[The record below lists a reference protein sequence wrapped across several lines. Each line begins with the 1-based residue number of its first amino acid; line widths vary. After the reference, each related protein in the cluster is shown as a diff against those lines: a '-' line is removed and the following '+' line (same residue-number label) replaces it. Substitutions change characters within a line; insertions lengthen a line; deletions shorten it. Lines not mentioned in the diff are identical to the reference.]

1 MQSVINTIVFISGW
15 LWGWPI
21 ISLLFIASVF
31 LSLRLKFIQFTKFSY
46 ITKQTLGKIFQK
58 AEGEGTIS
66 SFQALTAAIAC
77 VVGAGNIAGVP
88 VAIML
93 GGPGAV
99 FWMWIVAI
107 LGMALKYSE
116 IALAVKYRIKN
127 EKGEF
132 VGGPVY
138 YMENGLHNKTLAIV
152 FALGLAFEVLISTM
166 VQSNSLAASVKSSLN
181 INPFISGIIIMV
193 LTGIVVI
200 GGIKS
205 IARFTEKFV
214 PFMATFYVLLS
225 LIIILMNI
233 DQFLNVIL
241 LIFKYAFK
249 PSAALG
255 GIVGATLSSAIR
267 NGFARGLY
275 SNEAGLGTSPI
286 AHATAITDHPVRQ
299 AFWGIVEVFLDT
311 IVICSCTAFVILST
325 NVWMLPNAPEIAGG
339 LTTEAFNAAFGS
351 IGGIFITI
359 SLIMFVFSTLVTL
372 IYYGEKQIEYL
383 FGIKASICIRWVYVL
398 FLPVGAIGG
407 AAFLWQFLDLALAII
422 LIPNVIALMLLHKE
436 IAELTH
442 EFFTSPK
449 YYLKDISGK

>member
-1 MQSVINTIVFISGW
+1 MQGIISTIVFIAGW

-46 ITKQTLGKIFQK
+46 IMKQTLGKISHK
-58 AEGEGTIS
+58 SEGEGTIS

-99 FWMWIVAI
+99 FWMWVVAL

-116 IALAVKYRIKN
+116 IVLAVKYRIKN
-127 EKGEF
+127 EKGEY

-138 YMENGLHNKTLAIV
+138 YMENGLHVKGLAII

-166 VQSNSLAASVKSSLN
+166 VQSNSLAASVKASLN
-181 INPFISGIIIMV
+181 VNPLISGIIIMI

-205 IARFTEKFV
+205 IAKFTEKFV
-214 PFMATFYVLLS
+214 PFMATFYIILS
-225 LIIILMNI
+225 LIVIFMNI
-233 DQFLNVIL
+233 DQFLNVTV
-241 LIFKYAFK
+241 LIFKSAFN
-249 PSAALG
+249 PSAAFG
-255 GIVGATLSSAIR
+255 GVVGTTLSSAIR
-267 NGFARGLY
+267 YGFARGLY

-286 AHATAITDHPVRQ
+286 AHATAIVDHPVRQ
-299 AFWGIVEVFLDT
+299 AFWGIVEIFLDT
-311 IVICSCTAFVILST
+311 IIICSCTAFVVLCT
-325 NVWMLPNAPEIAGG
+325 NVWTLPNAVKIAGG
-339 LTTEAFNAAFGS
+339 LATEAFNTTFGS
-351 IGGIFITI
+351 MGGIFVTI

-372 IYYGEKQIEYL
+372 IYYGEKQVEYL
-383 FGIKASICIRWVYVL
+383 FGIRASICARWIYVL

-422 LIPNVIALMLLHKE
+422 LIPNVITLIFMHKE
-436 IAELTH
+436 IAELTR